1 MKKVDKRIFKKEGE
15 ELQQYLHFRK
25 RGGSVKPKKG
35 KGSFDRKKFKKGI
48 DNWMKLWYN
57 KDNERK
63 KEVMK
68 MKRIV
73 VEYDVLM
80 AKHMEVSDEEYERL
94 KNEKEPPQDI
104 YDKLDKKLNEEY
116 DGSAAIRIIRSEE
129 WDYSENK
136 TRPIF
141 HFEY

>member
-1 MKKVDKRIFKKEGE
+1 MKE
-15 ELQQYLHFRK
+15 
-25 RGGSVKPKKG
+25 
-35 KGSFDRKKFKKGI
+35 
-48 DNWMKLWYN
+48 
-57 KDNERK
+57 K
-63 KEVMK
+63 KEVIK

-94 KNEKEPPQDI
+94 KNEKESPQDI
-104 YDKLDKKLNEEY
+104 YDKLDRKLNEEY
-116 DGSAAIRIIRSEE
+116 DGSAAIRIIHSEE